1 MGHLMDEKQ
10 AYYTRG
16 SFNWQKGIGLLYVD
30 RKGVTPVAVPIDK
43 QGSFVV
49 EGKRYG

>member
-1 MGHLMDEKQ
+1 MMDEKQ

-16 SFNWQKGIGLLYVD
+16 TFNWQKGFGILYVD
-30 RKGVTPVAVPIDK
+30 KKSTTPVAIPIDK